1 MKEQKPKILFI
12 MHMPPP
18 VHGAAMMGK
27 YIHDSKVINEKF
39 DCHYSNLTLAKNI
52 EDIGKGGPRKL
63 HDFISQLKN
72 IRKEVKAFK
81 PDLCYVTPNSKGGAF
96 YKDFCVIMML
106 KLMRQNIVVHY
117 HNKGVL
123 THQDK
128 PLDNFL
134 YKLFFKNLKVILLAN
149 GLYNDVKKYVTKEN
163 VFICPNGIP
172 EATQAKDTSKGND
185 SIPHIL
191 FLSNLLIDKGV
202 FTLLDACK
210 LLKEKGVTFICDFI
224 GGESKDINADS
235 FQAEVKKRKLEQNVF
250 YHGKRFG
257 VEKEEFFTKAD
268 IFILPTYDECFP
280 LVLLEAM
287 QHHIACIASNEGGI
301 SDIIDEGNTGF
312 IVEKKNA
319 LQLADRI
326 RHLIG
331 HPELCKEMGE
341 KGYKKYR
348 SQFTLQT
355 FENRMKEI
363 LTECCRHEKSPD
375 NMP

>member
-1 MKEQKPKILFI
+1 MKSSILFI

-18 VHGAAMMGK
+18 VHGAAMVGK
-27 YIHDSKVINEKF
+27 YIHDSKVINEAF
-39 DCHYSNLTLAKNI
+39 DCHYFNLTLARNL
-52 EDIGKGGPRKL
+52 EDIGKGGLRKL

-72 IRKEVKAFK
+72 IKKEVKAFK

-117 HNKGVL
+117 HNKGVS

-149 GLYNDVKKYVTKEN
+149 GLYNDVKRYVTKEN

-172 EATQAKDTSKGND
+172 EATQAKDTSKRND

-210 LLKEKGVTFICDFI
+210 LLKEKGITFICDFI

-235 FQAEVKKRKLEQNVF
+235 FQTEVKKRELEQNVF

-257 VEKEEFFTKAD
+257 AEKEEFFGKTD
-268 IFILPTYDECFP
+268 LFVLPTYDECFP

-301 SDIIDEGNTGF
+301 PDIIDEGKTGF

-319 LQLADRI
+319 RQLADRI
-326 RHLIG
+326 RYLIE
-331 HPELCKEMGE
+331 HPESCREMGE
-341 KGYKKYR
+341 NGYRKYR

-363 LTECCRHEKSPD
+363 LAECCKLPD
-375 NMP
+375 LKF

>member
-1 MKEQKPKILFI
+1 

-27 YIHDSKVINEKF
+27 YIHDSKAINEKF
-39 DCHYSNLTLAKNI
+39 DCHYFNLTLARNL
-52 EDIGKGGPRKL
+52 EDIGKGGLRKL

-117 HNKGVL
+117 HNKGVS

-149 GLYNDVKKYVTKEN
+149 GLYNDVKRYVTKEN

-172 EATQAKDTSKGND
+172 EATQAKDTSKRND

-210 LLKEKGVTFICDFI
+210 LLKEKGITFICDFI
-224 GGESKDINADS
+224 GGESKDINADL

-257 VEKEEFFTKAD
+257 TEKEEFFTKAD

-287 QHHIACIASNEGGI
+287 QHHIACVASNEGGI
-301 SDIIDEGNTGF
+301 PDIIDEGKTGF

-326 RHLIG
+326 RYLIE
-331 HPELCKEMGE
+331 HPESCREMGE
-341 KGYKKYR
+341 NGYRKYR

-363 LTECCRHEKSPD
+363 LAECCKEICNKVYIK
-375 NMP
+375 